1 MGVWIKHSEDTLI
14 PTWLKMNLT
23 DSCMHCGS
31 PMLNY
36 YNDDKRCTNRKCSN
50 PKCYGFLAA
59 KADVMRQIVGIEGI
73 GYESCLKDAMMIKA
87 TSQFQLLK
95 LWGSKPTVS
104 LVEYLK
110 MHCFEGIDT
119 EWERIVI
126 EGGYYSVEGLLEG
139 YKGKW
144 AGLLNTHKDELFD
157 NLQYVTLKKPVVKTI
172 DREPQILTIMITGTP
187 IGYNNKDH
195 FVDCMN
201 AIGEGYIKVIHQKT
215 KRKSNVDCLIR
226 EPGSTTRGKV
236 EAAKAGGIPIITSAQ
251 FIDIMKTAV
260 ERIKSE

>member
-14 PTWLKMNLT
+14 PMWLKTNLT

-36 YNDDKRCTNRKCSN
+36 YNDDNRCTNRKCSN
-50 PKCYGFLAA
+50 SKCYGFLAA

-87 TSQFQLLK
+87 TSQFQLLR

-126 EGGYYSVEGLLEG
+126 EGGYLDIGINDTMKDLVVNFIGAVTFSLIGFLYIENREKYKFSVNFIPRR
-139 YKGKW
+139 K
-144 AGLLNTHKDELFD
+144 
-157 NLQYVTLKKPVVKTI
+157 
-172 DREPQILTIMITGTP
+172 RESGGT
-187 IGYNNKDH
+187 N
-195 FVDCMN
+195 
-201 AIGEGYIKVIHQKT
+201 E
-215 KRKSNVDCLIR
+215 
-226 EPGSTTRGKV
+226 
-236 EAAKAGGIPIITSAQ
+236 
-251 FIDIMKTAV
+251 
-260 ERIKSE
+260 